1 MIFTAAIYVCLIG
14 EPQTYLNCEVI
25 EGKVKFETEQ
35 QCMSVVVNKV
45 ESLYETSSIMERYEI
60 IDLKCHQYGS
70 KKESL

>member
-14 EPQTYLNCEVI
+14 EPHTYQNCEVV

-45 ESLYETSSIMERYEI
+45 NSLYENTPIMERYEI
-60 IDLKCHQYGS
+60 IDLKCHQFGS

>member
-14 EPQTYLNCEVI
+14 QPHSYETCEVV

-35 QCMSVVVNKV
+35 QCMNVVVQKV
-45 ESLYETSSIMERYEI
+45 NSLYENTSILERYEI